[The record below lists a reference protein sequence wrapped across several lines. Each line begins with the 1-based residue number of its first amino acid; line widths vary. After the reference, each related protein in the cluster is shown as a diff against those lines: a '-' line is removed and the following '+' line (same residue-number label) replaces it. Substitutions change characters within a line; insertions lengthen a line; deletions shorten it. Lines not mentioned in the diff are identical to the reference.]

1 MRDFDFIEIGTSDFD
16 TIVQECPENSVG
28 LVIEPLGYYLDR
40 LPSKPFVRKLCVA
53 VAFDDIERL
62 CTVYYV
68 HPDDI
73 KSHGLPDWLRGCNR
87 IDGYHPQHTKL
98 GIEELVRKEEVQQLP
113 IGNILDFYGVK
124 GIKVLKTDTEGA
136 DCKILTAFFR
146 HLNKSGKGLEHFPE
160 KIIFENNVLTCA
172 TELQALLTLAGSL
185 GYVTVQ
191 QSGDELTLALS
202 NATMA

>member
-1 MRDFDFIEIGTSDFD
+1 M
-16 TIVQECPENSVG
+16 G
-28 LVIEPLGYYLDR
+28 LVIEPLGYYLRR
-40 LPSKPFVRKLCVA
+40 LPDKPLVTKLRVA
-53 VAFDDIERL
+53 VAFDDVERL

-73 KSHGLPDWLRGCNR
+73 VRHGLPDWLRGCNK

-113 IGNILDFYGVK
+113 IGSILDFHEVR

-136 DCKILTAFFR
+136 DCKILTTFFQ
-146 HLNKSGKGLEHFPE
+146 HLKKSGKGLEYLPA

-172 TELQALLTLAGSL
+172 AELQALLTLAGL
-185 GYVTVQ
+185 FGYVTIQ

-202 NATMA
+202 NATVA

>member
-16 TIVQECPENSVG
+16 TIVQECPEDSVG

-40 LPSKPFVRKLCVA
+40 LPNKPLVRKLRVA
-53 VAFDDIERL
+53 VAFDDVERL

-73 KSHGLPDWLRGCNR
+73 VRLNLPYWLRGCNK
-87 IDGYHPQHTKL
+87 IDGYHFQHTKL

-113 IGNILDFYGVK
+113 IGNILDFYGVR

-136 DCKILTAFFR
+136 DCKILTAFFQ
-146 HLNKSGKGLEHFPE
+146 HLKKSGKGLEYLPA

-172 TELQALLTLAGSL
+172 AELQALLILAGSF
-185 GYVTVQ
+185 GYVTGQ

-202 NATMA
+202 NATVN